1 MALIHVHYSH
11 TYSSENLQTLL
22 LLLLLLFVHGHDGRL
37 SKTLS
42 LATQAMTQLRDNLQE
57 VIKSLL
63 PPQFQF
69 CVQAYR
75 K

>member
-11 TYSSENLQTLL
+11 TYSSENFQ
-22 LLLLLLFVHGHDGRL
+22 LLLLLFVHGHDGRL

-69 CVQAYR
+69 SVQAYR

>member
-11 TYSSENLQTLL
+11 TYSSENFQL

-57 VIKSLL
+57 VIMFLL

-69 CVQAYR
+69 SVQAYR